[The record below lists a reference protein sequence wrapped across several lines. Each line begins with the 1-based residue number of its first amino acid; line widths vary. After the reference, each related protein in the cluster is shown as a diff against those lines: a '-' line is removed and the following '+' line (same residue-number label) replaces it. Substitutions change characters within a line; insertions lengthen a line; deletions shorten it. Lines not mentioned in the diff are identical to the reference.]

1 MANLK
6 MVDLGAP
13 PASMIPVQQDVES
26 AGQVGRAI
34 AGLGQQAMQITQQIY
49 QRKQQQDESYAIS
62 RLQQVGKAYEDAI
75 DAAATDD
82 SLSAD
87 PEAAIKAAKGVA
99 DGDEKKLYTELKH
112 LTLSDSQRREFKVR
126 METLRTTAE
135 NEAHLKTQKW
145 DVKYKANVGQEV
157 AEDWFSSGKEPYE
170 GQKEQY
176 FSVRADL
183 STAEKELAWGKLLQ
197 LGTFS
202 RTKLAINAAPTE
214 QQAQSLGDVAF
225 NDQTLTVD
233 QRVAARDEATQQ
245 ANKIRIT
252 ADREQS
258 DAAQRSIV
266 DFSVT
271 VAKGAQAETV
281 SNWGNAL
288 MADEFSADSP
298 LLANMPD
305 KMKANVAAMNGDARR
320 ALGATMVGQAVN
332 QAGKGGSGVTDGTFI
347 GYLDA
352 VQKGED
358 MSQELNNPKL
368 SKEQRAEL
376 MQSMAGQYRAT
387 IGDFGTL
394 LEADNVSGWEDVQ
407 PILQRVLKGG
417 ETITWNQRRK
427 FAGAVSKAITLGHM
441 KEEQA
446 QSLVRL
452 VLEQEAINT
461 SKTEVKDWLFNNR
474 TMTDDELAVRK
485 KGAQE
490 LAVVLD
496 YASRNEAIELLDD
509 YYTTLSGMTAKDF
522 EDANKTNA
530 TPTKWGSLYEQLK
543 VKAARS
549 VAAQAIQDA
558 TSADID
564 IVEVE

>member
-6 MVDLGAP
+6 MVDLGAAP
-13 PASMIPVQQDVES
+13 TSMIPVQQDVES

-49 QRKQQQDESYAIS
+49 QRKQQQDESYANV
-62 RLQQVGKAYEDAI
+62 RLQQVGKAYDDAI
-75 DAAATDD
+75 NAAATDD

-87 PEAAIKAAKGVA
+87 PEAAIKAAKGVS
-99 DGDEKKLYTELKH
+99 DGDVKKLNDELKH
-112 LTLSDSQRREFKVR
+112 LTMSDSQRREFNVR
-126 METLRTTAE
+126 MATLQTAAVDKA
-135 NEAHLKTQKW
+135 NLITQQW
-145 DVKYKANVGQEV
+145 DVKYKARVGQETFENMV
-157 AEDWFSSGKEPYE
+157 SNGEMLSDA
-170 GQKEQY
+170 QKSQY
-176 FSVRADL
+176 FAVRADL

-197 LGTFS
+197 LGAFS
-202 RTKLAINAAPTE
+202 RSKLAINAATTE
-214 QQAQSLGDVAF
+214 QQAQLLGDAAF

-258 DAAQRSIV
+258 DAAQRSII
-266 DFSVT
+266 DLSVA
-271 VAKGAQAETV
+271 VAKGEKAETV
-281 SNWGNAL
+281 SNWGKAL
-288 MADEFSADSP
+288 MEDEFTTDSP
-298 LLANMPD
+298 LLANMPE

-320 ALGATMVGQAVN
+320 ALGATMVGQPVK
-332 QAGKGGSGVTDGTFI
+332 QAGKGGGVEEGTFI

-368 SKEQRAEL
+368 SNEQRAEL
-376 MQSMAGQYRAT
+376 MQAMAGQYRAT

-417 ETITWNQRRK
+417 ETITWNQRKK
-427 FAGAVSKAITLGHM
+427 FAAAVSKAITLGHM

-474 TMTDDELAVRK
+474 KMTDDELAVRK

-522 EDANKTNA
+522 EDANKPDA

-543 VKAARS
+543 IKAARS
-549 VAAQAIQDA
+549 VAAQAVQDYASGNMPIQ
-558 TSADID
+558 
-564 IVEVE
+564 ENK